1 MRVAVLGTGTM
12 GAGMA
17 RSMLRAGLDVTA
29 WNRTADRAGPLRA
42 DGATVAGTVPDA
54 VGGADVVVT
63 MVFDAA
69 AVLDLGATLVAAM
82 PGEAVWVQS
91 ATIGLDGIA
100 QVERLA
106 GEHGVPL
113 LDAPMLGTKQPADEG
128 ALVPLVAGPRE
139 LARRVQP
146 VFDAVGAKT
155 IYAGDRIGQG
165 TALKL
170 ACNAW
175 IASLTAALGQSLG
188 LAAAL
193 GIEPGLFLEAIDG
206 GPADAPY
213 AHQKGKEML
222 AGDYPP
228 SFSVDGVLKDVGL
241 MVDAADAAGFP
252 QALLRPVQE
261 AYARASAAGHGGD
274 DIAAVHTEF
283 RPGTAR

>member
-1 MRVAVLGTGTM
+1 M

-29 WNRTADRAGPLRA
+29 WNRTAERAESLRV
-42 DGATVAGTVPDA
+42 DGATVAGTVSAA
-54 VGGADVVVT
+54 VAGADVVVT

-69 AVLDLGATLVAAM
+69 AVLDIAETVIAAM

-91 ATIGLDGIA
+91 ATIGLEAIA
-100 QVERLA
+100 AVDRLA
-106 GEHGVPL
+106 SEHGATL
-113 LDAPMLGTKQPADEG
+113 LDAPMLGTKQPAEEG
-128 ALVPLVAGPRE
+128 KLVPLVAGPRDI
-139 LARRVQP
+139 ARRVQP
-146 VFDAVGAKT
+146 VFDAIGAKT

-175 IASLTAALGQSLG
+175 IAALTAALGQSLG

-193 GIEPGLFLEAIDG
+193 GIEPGLFLDAIDG
-206 GPADAPY
+206 GPSDTPY
-213 AHQKGKEML
+213 AHLKGKEML
-222 AGDYPP
+222 TGEYPP

-241 MVDAADAAGFP
+241 MVDAADRAGFP
-252 QALLRPVQE
+252 QALLRSVQE
-261 AYARASAAGHGGD
+261 VYSRASEAGHGSD

-283 RPGTAR
+283 LR